1 MGERFADVNFVDRVD
16 HGGGGVMVWAG
27 VCYGQRTQVH
37 FINGILNAQRYRDKI
52 LRPIAVPFIHDHHLM
67 LHSRTL
73 EPRVGQPPAH
83 SLGFKAYVSNQFP
96 PVFSPQTGSGTESS
110 GSESACGVLTPN
122 SPESSLTRQTLS
134 SPPPLRQA
142 FKPINS

>member
-1 MGERFADVNFVDRVD
+1 MHGPALALLCPVRALRQYVD
-16 HGGGGVMVWAG
+16 
-27 VCYGQRTQVH
+27 
-37 FINGILNAQRYRDKI
+37 
-52 LRPIAVPFIHDHHLM
+52 
-67 LHSRTL
+67 RTL

-83 SLGFKAYVSNQFP
+83 SLGFKTYVSNQFP